1 MTESTGIRPDV
12 TNQKYHPEPRSC
24 SAPHPSA
31 RGTLPYKRRVLDR
44 WTERITASGFPG
56 TDRVADYL
64 HEKYIKNLSFHTID
78 HSGGTI
84 LAFLRFLDSRGSSL
98 LTLTRRDIGAFVEY
112 EQDKGLKVVS
122 IISHLR
128 AIYAFVAYLV
138 IQEVLPPE
146 IMNPK
151 VRMQEPDALPKAI
164 PDEDIKSL
172 FAAVTRVRDRA
183 LLLLLYRTGMRIG
196 ELLQVKVDDIILA
209 EQTILLYVGSKN
221 YEGREVYY
229 SSDAEQALKDWL
241 RTRDTTK
248 RYLFYGRTDKPL
260 SYVSAW
266 TVMRKALERAGLS
279 EKGYSLHN
287 LRHTFATEMINHGM
301 RVEVLQQILGHH
313 DIEMTM
319 RYARLSNQRIEEDYY
334 RAMRIIAGGG
344 GSDEPY
350 RVSTALQKVF
360 EEKKLHQSHKKKLSQ

>member
-1 MTESTGIRPDV
+1 MTELRGIHTGV
-12 TNQKYHPEPRSC
+12 TNQNYHPRPRTR
-24 SAPHPSA
+24 SAPHRPA
-31 RGTLPYKRRVLDR
+31 PGTLPYKRRILDR
-44 WTERITASGFPG
+44 WTERIRDSGLPG
-56 TDRVADYL
+56 NDLVAEYL

-84 LAFLRFLDSRGSSL
+84 LAFLNFLDRQGSSL
-98 LTLTRRDIGAFVEY
+98 LTFTRRDIGAFVEY
-112 EQDKGLKVVS
+112 EQDKGLKAVS

-138 IQEVLPPE
+138 GQEVLPPE

-164 PDEDIKSL
+164 PDEDIKAL
-172 FAAVTRVRDRA
+172 FAAVHRIRDRA
-183 LLLLLYRTGMRIG
+183 LLILLYRTGMRIG
-196 ELLQVKVDDIILA
+196 ELLQVKVDDIILP

-241 RTRDTTK
+241 RTRDPTK
-248 RYLFYGRTDKPL
+248 RYLFYGRLDQPL
-260 SYVSAW
+260 SYGSAW
-266 TVMRKALERAGLS
+266 AVMRKALERAGLS
-279 EKGYSLHN
+279 DKGYSLHN
-287 LRHTFATEMINHGM
+287 LRHTFATDMINHGM
-301 RVEVLQQILGHH
+301 RVEVLQKILGHQ

-334 RAMRIIAGGG
+334 RAMRIITGEGE
-344 GSDEPY
+344 SDEPY
-350 RVSTALQKVF
+350 RRSTALQKVF
-360 EEKKLHQSHKKKLSQ
+360 EEKKLHKSYKKKLS

>member
-1 MTESTGIRPDV
+1 MTEISGIRSGV
-12 TNQKYHPEPRSC
+12 TNQNYHPEPRSR
-24 SAPHPSA
+24 SAPHASTPD
-31 RGTLPYKRRVLDR
+31 TLPYKRRILDR
-44 WTERITASGFPG
+44 WTERIRNSGLSG
-56 TDRVADYL
+56 TDIVADYL
-64 HEKYIKNLSFHTID
+64 HEKYIKNLSFHTIN

-84 LAFLRFLDSRGSSL
+84 LAFLNFLDTRGSSL

-112 EQDKGLKVVS
+112 KQDKGLKVVS

-138 IQEVLPPE
+138 GQEVLPPE

-164 PDEDIKSL
+164 PDEDIKAL
-172 FAAVTRVRDRA
+172 FAAVTSVRDRA
-183 LLLLLYRTGMRIG
+183 LLMLLYRTGMRIG
-196 ELLQVKVDDIILA
+196 ELLQVKVDDIILP

-279 EKGYSLHN
+279 DKGYSLHN

-301 RVEVLQQILGHH
+301 RVEVLQQILGHQ

-350 RVSTALQKVF
+350 RRSTALQKVF
-360 EEKKLHQSHKKKLSQ
+360 EEKKLHKSHKKKLSE

>member
-1 MTESTGIRPDV
+1 MTEITGIRSDV
-12 TNQKYHPEPRSC
+12 TNQKYHPEPRSR
-24 SAPHPSA
+24 SALHPLTP
-31 RGTLPYKRRVLDR
+31 GTWPYKRRILDR
-44 WTERITASGFPG
+44 WTERIRGSGLPG
-56 TDRVADYL
+56 NDLVAEYL

-84 LAFLRFLDSRGSSL
+84 LAFLRFLDTRGSSL

-138 IQEVLPPE
+138 GQEVLPPE

-164 PDEDIKSL
+164 PDEDIKAL
-172 FAAVTRVRDRA
+172 FAAVSSVRDRA
-183 LLLLLYRTGMRIG
+183 LLMLLYRTGMRIG

-279 EKGYSLHN
+279 DKGYSLHN

-301 RVEVLQQILGHH
+301 RVEVLQQILGHQ

-360 EEKKLHQSHKKKLSQ
+360 EEKKLHKSHKKKLSE

>member
-1 MTESTGIRPDV
+1 MTERTGIRSGV
-12 TNQKYHPEPRSC
+12 TNQKYHPEPRSR
-24 SAPHPSA
+24 SAPQPSTP
-31 RGTLPYKRRVLDR
+31 GTLPYKRRILDR
-44 WTERITASGFPG
+44 WTERIRNSGLPG
-56 TDRVADYL
+56 TDSVADYL

-84 LAFLRFLDSRGSSL
+84 LAFLRFLDTRGSSL
-98 LTLTRRDIGAFVEY
+98 LTLTRREIGAFVEY

-128 AIYAFVAYLV
+128 AIYALVAYLV
-138 IQEVLPPE
+138 RQEVLTPE

-172 FAAVTRVRDRA
+172 FAAVTSVRDRA
-183 LLLLLYRTGMRIG
+183 LLILLYRTGMRIG
-196 ELLQVKVDDIILA
+196 ELLQVKVDDIILS

-241 RTRDTTK
+241 RTRDPTK
-248 RYLFYGRTDKPL
+248 RYLFYGRSDKPL
-260 SYVSAW
+260 SYGSAW
-266 TVMRKALERAGLS
+266 AVMRKALERVGLS
-279 EKGYSLHN
+279 DKGYSLHN

-301 RVEVLQQILGHH
+301 RVEVLQQILGHQ

-334 RAMRIIAGGG
+334 RAMRIITGGG
-344 GSDEPY
+344 ESDEPY

-360 EEKKLHQSHKKKLSQ
+360 EEKKLHKSYKKKLSE

>member
-1 MTESTGIRPDV
+1 MTETTGIRTDV
-12 TNQKYHPEPRSC
+12 TNQKYHPAPRS
-24 SAPHPSA
+24 SSGPHPSPSQA
-31 RGTLPYKRRVLDR
+31 LPYTRRILDR
-44 WTERITASGFPG
+44 WTDRITTSGLPG
-56 TDRVADYL
+56 AKIATDYL

-78 HSGGTI
+78 HSGGSI
-84 LAFLRFLDSRGSSL
+84 LAFMRFLETQGGSL
-98 LTLTRRDIGAFVEY
+98 LTLTRREIGAFVEY
-112 EQDKGLKVVS
+112 EQDRGLKVVS

-138 IQEVLPPE
+138 GQEVLPPE
-146 IMNPK
+146 IMSPK

-164 PDEDIKSL
+164 PDEDIKSI
-172 FAAVTRVRDRA
+172 FNAVTSVRDRA
-183 LLLLLYRTGMRIG
+183 LLMLLYRTGMRIG
-196 ELLQVKVDDIILA
+196 ELLQVKVDDIILS
-209 EQTILLYVGSKN
+209 EQTILLYIGSKN

-241 RTRDTTK
+241 RTRDPTK

-260 SYVSAW
+260 SYVAAW
-266 TVMRKALERAGLS
+266 TVMRKALERSGLS
-279 EKGYSLHN
+279 DKGYSLHS

-301 RVEVLQQILGHH
+301 RVEVLQKILGHQ

-350 RVSTALQKVF
+350 RRSTALQKVF
-360 EEKKLHQSHKKKLSQ
+360 EEKKLHKSHKKKLSE